1 MHSTLAPTAK
11 RLDDYLSLIGRE
23 KIDDLKRL
31 AEPLKGL
38 RVLNLSVTAFGT
50 GVAELL
56 RSSVPLFSDLGLD
69 CQWQVLHS
77 DGDFARVNKVM
88 YQALAGGQAEWSDEM
103 AESWYRYAAMNA
115 EMFQEEFDVV
125 IVHDPQPAALRA
137 LIERKSRRRSR
148 CRWIMHSHIDLSSAQ
163 KDAWELVRSHIE
175 AFDALIF
182 EDRTFVG
189 EGIKAASVRIIPPAI
204 DPLGP
209 RNMKISA
216 KATAS
221 ILGRYGIEGDRPLIA
236 QVAPLS
242 RDSDALGAIE
252 VFGLARERLPDLQL
266 VLVATSP
273 PEDPIAHSYFERVNA
288 EAGRRPDVYILS
300 NPEQVG
306 NVEVNVVQRA
316 ARVVLQR
323 ALRRGFGIWLADAL
337 WKETPVVAAPM
348 GGIPQQVIHDKTGY
362 LADNAEEF
370 AGHIV
375 DLIEDATLAQRLG
388 AAGRQHVADNFL
400 VCRYLGDYL
409 RLLQEAA

>member
-11 RLDDYLSLIGRE
+11 RLDDYLSLVGSE

-50 GVAELL
+50 GVAEIL
-56 RSSVPLFSDLGLD
+56 RSSVPLFNDLGLD
-69 CQWQVLHS
+69 CQWQVMHS
-77 DGDFARVNKVM
+77 AGDFARVNKVM
-88 YQALAGGQAEWSDEM
+88 YRALAGWQTEWSDEM
-103 AESWYRYAAMNA
+103 AEAWYRYAAMNA

-125 IVHDPQPAALRA
+125 IVHDPQPTAMRA
-137 LIERKSRRRSR
+137 LVERRSSPR
-148 CRWIMHSHIDLSSAQ
+148 SRWIMHSHMDLSSAQ

-175 AFDALIF
+175 AFDALVF
-182 EDRTFVG
+182 EDKTFVG

-209 RNMKISA
+209 RNMNISA
-216 KATAS
+216 KAIAT
-221 ILGRYGIEGDRPLIA
+221 ILGRYGIAGDRPLIA

-242 RDSDALGAIE
+242 QDSDSLGAIE

-273 PEDPIAHSYFERVNA
+273 PEDPVSHSYFERVTA
-288 EAGRRPDVYILS
+288 EAGQRPDVHILS

-316 ARVVLQR
+316 ARVVLQQ

-362 LADNAEEF
+362 LTNNVGESAD
-370 AGHIV
+370 HVV
-375 DLIEDATLAQRLG
+375 DLIQDATLAQRLG
-388 AAGRQHVADNFL
+388 AAGHQHVADNFL

-409 RLLQEAA
+409 RLLQEVA

>member
-11 RLDDYLSLIGRE
+11 RLDDYLPLVGRE
-23 KIDDLKRL
+23 RIDDLRRL
-31 AEPLKGL
+31 AEPLRGL

-69 CQWQVLHS
+69 CQWQVTHS
-77 DGDFARVNKVM
+77 DGEFARVNKVM
-88 YQALAGGQAEWSDEM
+88 YRALAGGPADWSDEM
-103 AESWYRYAAMNA
+103 VESWYRYAAMNA
-115 EMFQEEFDVV
+115 EMFQEDFDVV

-137 LIERKSRRRSR
+137 LIEKRGRPR

-163 KDAWELVRSHIE
+163 KDAWDLVRSHIE

-209 RNMKISA
+209 RNMKISG

-221 ILGRYGIEGDRPLIA
+221 ILGRYGIAGDRPLIA

-273 PEDPIAHSYFERVNA
+273 PEDPAAHAYFESVTA
-288 EAGRRPDVYILS
+288 EAGRQPDIYILS

-348 GGIPQQVIHDKTGY
+348 GGIPQQVIHEKTGY
-362 LADNAEEF
+362 LANNAGEF
-370 AGHIV
+370 ADRVV
-375 DLIEDATLAQRLG
+375 DLIEDPALARRLG

-409 RLLQEAA
+409 HLLQEAS

>member
-11 RLDDYLSLIGRE
+11 RLDDYLPLVGRE
-23 KIDDLKRL
+23 RIDDLKRL
-31 AEPLKGL
+31 AKPLRGL

-50 GVAELL
+50 GVAGLL

-69 CQWQVLHS
+69 CKWRVAHVDEES
-77 DGDFARVNKVM
+77 VRVNKLM
-88 YQALAGGQAEWSDEM
+88 YKALAGGQADWDDEM
-103 AESWYRYAAMNA
+103 TKAWYRYTTMNA
-115 EMFQEEFDVV
+115 ELLREVFDVV

-137 LIERKSRRRSR
+137 LIEKRPRRRS
-148 CRWIMHSHIDLSSAQ
+148 RWIMHSHIDLSSAQ
-163 KDAWELVRSHIE
+163 KDVWELVRSHIE
-175 AFDALIF
+175 AFDALVF

-209 RNMKISA
+209 RNMEISA
-216 KATAS
+216 NATAH
-221 ILGRYGIEGDRPLIA
+221 ILGRYGIEGERPLIA

-273 PEDPIAHSYFERVNA
+273 PEDPAAHSYFESVTA
-288 EAGRRPDVYILS
+288 EAGRQPDVHILS

-362 LADNAEEF
+362 LADSAGEF
-370 AGHIV
+370 ADHIV
-375 DLIEDATLAQRLG
+375 DLIEDAALAQRLG
-388 AAGRQHVADNFL
+388 AAGHRHVADNFL
-400 VCRYLGDYL
+400 ICRYLGDYL
-409 RLLQEAA
+409 RLLREAA